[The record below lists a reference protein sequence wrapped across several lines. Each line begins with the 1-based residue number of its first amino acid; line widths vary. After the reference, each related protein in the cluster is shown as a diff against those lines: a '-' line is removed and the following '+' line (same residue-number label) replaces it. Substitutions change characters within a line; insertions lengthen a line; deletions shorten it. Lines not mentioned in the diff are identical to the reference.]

1 MDATGTKVSLEDL
14 QKIVGEEH
22 AREAGPEEAVDEV
35 SPSFVAKP
43 GSIEEASELMKLA
56 SSEGLAMAPR
66 GSGTKMA
73 LGNPPRSLDLI
84 VSTARMNEVI
94 EHVPGD
100 QIVRVQAGVELEV
113 LQEQLAGSDQ
123 MLGIDPP
130 EMRATVGG
138 IIATNS
144 SGPRR
149 MRYGTIRDLII
160 GITVVLP
167 DGTVAK
173 AGGKVV
179 KNVAGY
185 DLSKLFT
192 GSLGTLGLIATAN
205 FRLHPKPEA
214 AQTVAVELSSTQEAG
229 EAAQAIMHS
238 QIVSSALE
246 LHWAGETKLLTVLI
260 EGIPPAVEAQAEM
273 ASFLFKPFGEART
286 LSDEEA
292 DTLGPLTSPGNPEA
306 NDEVALKI
314 GAPPAELTGVLDSVL
329 DACGRRGVTS
339 RITGH
344 AATGVTLVGL
354 SGGDEEAQVGV
365 AEEIREIWA
374 RKGGSL
380 VVLRAPL
387 SIKKKVDAW
396 GPAGDYLGLIR
407 RVKEKFDPRGVLN
420 PGRFLGGI

>member
-1 MDATGTKVSLEDL
+1 MDTTGTKVSLEDL
-14 QKIVGEEH
+14 QRIVGEEY
-22 AREAGPEEAVDEV
+22 AREAAAEDAVDGV
-35 SPSFVAKP
+35 RPSFVAEP

-56 SSEGLAMAPR
+56 SSEGLSVAPR

-94 EHVPGD
+94 EHTPED
-100 QIVRVQAGVELEV
+100 QVVRVQAGVKLEA

-123 MLGIDPP
+123 ILGIDPP
-130 EMRATVGG
+130 EKGATIGG
-138 IIATNS
+138 IIAANS

-149 MRYGTIRDLII
+149 LRYGTIRDLII
-160 GITVVLP
+160 GITVVLA

-214 AQTVAVELSSTQEAG
+214 ARTVAVELSSTQEAG
-229 EAAQAIMHS
+229 EATQAIMHS

-246 LHWAGETKLLTVLI
+246 LHWSEETKLLTVLI
-260 EGIPPAVEAQAEM
+260 EGIPPAVEAQAET
-273 ASFLFKPFGEART
+273 ASFLFKPFGETRT
-286 LSDEEA
+286 LGDEEA
-292 DTLGPLTSPGNPEA
+292 PYLGPLTPPDAPEA
-306 NDEVALKI
+306 EDEVALKI
-314 GAPPAELTGVLDSVL
+314 AAPPAELTGVLDSVL
-329 DACGRRGVTS
+329 GTCERKSVAP

-344 AATGVTLVGL
+344 AASGVTLVGL
-354 SGGDEEAQVGV
+354 SGGGEEAQAGV
-365 AEEIREIWA
+365 IEELREIWV
-374 RKGGSL
+374 RWGGSL

-396 GPAGDYLGLIR
+396 GPAGDYLGLVR